1 MGVRCHIT
9 VMIENIIWLRREKR
23 DTPISLYITTI
34 NIKHNHLRRLGGRTI
49 LSLNIFIY
57 IDATYMIIISVLIII
72 LLYYIPTKLVWKE
85 QCLQPS

>member
-1 MGVRCHIT
+1 MGVREVSYYT
-9 VMIENIIWLRREKR
+9 VMIEKYNLIKKR

-72 LLYYIPTKLVWKE
+72 LLYYIPTKLV
-85 QCLQPS
+85 